1 MSHDELTALV
11 KELKEEMASLDST
24 DQETRVRL
32 QSLVSSLEARVAED
46 APGEND
52 DDLLDS
58 LRDSV
63 ERFEVEHPRA
73 TGIINQI
80 MVMLGNMGI

>member
-46 APGEND
+46 APGESD